1 MKKPGHC
8 SYRQLGGTFEE
19 VAAKYYKELTCK
31 KPIIAFVAG
40 NAVPFGHK
48 MGYAG
53 DIITN
58 GHISAQDKKDAME
71 DAGITV
77 VDKINDIHIELA
89 KLFPSEC

>member
-1 MKKPGHC
+1 
-8 SYRQLGGTFEE
+8 
-19 VAAKYYKELTCK
+19 
-31 KPIIAFVAG
+31 
-40 NAVPFGHK
+40 